1 MENLIKNFFDYLLY
15 IGVTTNS
22 TTSIIFQLLST
33 KYKDSLPINLDD
45 LLISLI
51 SDYFKSLTKE
61 QLESIGKNVYEQYIN
76 NKLSTKLK
84 YLKKLFKIKY
94 NYNKRKKRKYFNL
107 WRLNAINTTTINKNN
122 YFFRGVDKKSSL
134 SDLSSSLNNFFDR
147 MNFYDN
153 KKTNLINNL
162 KLMKEFDIKNKYTF
176 TPNIPKKRDKKKNRK
191 LYNILYEEYK
201 EKSKP
206 LNELSQKLFEERGFT
221 FSPRLYLKNKYY
233 KGIKMDFFERNQKLI
248 DKKNE
253 NFKKFLD
260 NQKNNNISVTKH
272 SQKTKS
278 SSLIFSNSNK

>member
-233 KGIKMDFFERNQKLI
+233 KGIKEDFFERNQKLI

-253 NFKKFLD
+253 NFKNFWIIKKIIIFLLP
-260 NQKNNNISVTKH
+260 NIHKKPKVLH
-272 SQKTKS
+272 
-278 SSLIFSNSNK
+278 